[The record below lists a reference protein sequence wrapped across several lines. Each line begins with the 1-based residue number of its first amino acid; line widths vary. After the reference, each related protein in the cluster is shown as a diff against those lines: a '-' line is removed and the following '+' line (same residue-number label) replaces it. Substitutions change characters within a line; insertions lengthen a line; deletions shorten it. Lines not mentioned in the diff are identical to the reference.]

1 MKYAI
6 CSQRTGSDDL
16 SAGHSTAAS
25 ALEGLSQL
33 KQGGASHIQIFDIRT
48 GRLIDEA
55 ALTRADA
62 HDRLMIARRPAY
74 RPAD

>member
-6 CSQRTGSDDL
+6 CAQRTGLEDL
-16 SAGHSTAAS
+16 SAGHTTAAS
-25 ALEGLSQL
+25 ALAGVSLL

-55 ALTRADA
+55 TLARVDA
-62 HDRLMIARRPAY
+62 HDRLMIARRPTY
-74 RPAD
+74 RPVD